1 MPSPS
6 WNSSQKHRFANESM
20 AKAQAAHFFKDRRPL
35 ILKGNCRRLPRFYLT
50 GTFTVIIP
58 FN

>member
-1 MPSPS
+1 LEQF
-6 WNSSQKHRFANESM
+6 QKHRFANESM
-20 AKAQAAHFFKDRRPL
+20 AKAQAAHFLKDRRPL

-58 FN
+58 VN